1 MSQSLRSANVV
12 LGELPAFGG
21 LLQPLQQTL
30 ALLLPGDVEKELE
43 HDHSIAGEMALEFAD
58 ILEAFLPDVLADQL
72 GRDFLPL
79 QQFGMHA
86 HDQGLLVVRAVEDA
100 DPSSLRDA
108 DRRAPE
114 KIVRE
119 ILLARR
125 LERVHVAALRVET
138 RHDMLDHAILAGG
151 IHPLQHDQ
159 QRPAAVGIE
168 ALLQLAEALEVVRE
182 HRLGVVL
189 VVPAGVRGI
198 ERREAE
204 TVGIVNA

>member
-1 MSQSLRSANVV
+1 M
-12 LGELPAFGG
+12 
-21 LLQPLQQTL
+21 

-79 QQFGMHA
+79 QQFGMRA
-86 HDQGLLVVRAVEDA
+86 HDQGLLVVRAVVDA

-138 RHDMLDHAILAGG
+138 GHDVVDDAVLAGG
-151 IHPLQHDQ
+151 IHPLEHDE

-168 ALLQLAEALEVVRE
+168 ALLQLGEALDVVRE
-182 HRLGVVL
+182 QCLGVIL
-189 VVPAGVRGI
+189 VEAAGIGWI
-198 ERREAE
+198 ERCKAE
-204 TVGIVNA
+204 TVGIVDA

>member
-1 MSQSLRSANVV
+1 MSRSSRVPPPDGRTICDRPAPCTTARARDWCRAAYPRRPSCIRPELALGNVV
-12 LGELPAFGG
+12 LGDLPALGG

-58 ILEAFLPDVLADQL
+58 ILEAFLLDVLADEL

-108 DRRAPE
+108 D
-114 KIVRE
+114 
-119 ILLARR
+119 
-125 LERVHVAALRVET
+125 
-138 RHDMLDHAILAGG
+138 
-151 IHPLQHDQ
+151 
-159 QRPAAVGIE
+159 
-168 ALLQLAEALEVVRE
+168 
-182 HRLGVVL
+182 
-189 VVPAGVRGI
+189 
-198 ERREAE
+198 
-204 TVGIVNA
+204 